1 MMGEAASRLANVVII
16 TSDDTRMEDQNEI
29 ARQII
34 SGVAE
39 GQKGKIT
46 KINDRKEAIR
56 RAFMMAK
63 AGDIVLIAGKGHEKT
78 ILIGKQDR
86 PWSDAGVAR
95 EEIDK
100 LRPIM

>member
-1 MMGEAASRLANVVII
+1 
-16 TSDDTRMEDQNEI
+16 
-29 ARQII
+29 
-34 SGVAE
+34 
-39 GQKGKIT
+39 
-46 KINDRKEAIR
+46 
-56 RAFMMAK
+56 MMAK

>member
-1 MMGEAASRLANVVII
+1 MMGEAASRLADVVII
-16 TSDDTRMEDQNEI
+16 TSDDTRMESQDEI
-29 ARQII
+29 AEQIM
-34 SGVAE
+34 SGINKRYSDKV
-39 GQKGKIT
+39 I
-46 KINDRKEAIR
+46 KINDRREAIR